1 MTLYVDPATQAFLD
15 RARAQPAVD
24 YRTMPPAEG
33 RALFET
39 LQRPLNFSPYAM
51 AEIRDLAVPGP
62 AGPIPARL
70 FRPTAEPASPVV
82 LYAHGGGWTFGSIE
96 SHHALMQNLAGAS
109 GCAVLG
115 LDYRLA
121 PEHPF
126 PAPLDDVLAGLDFI
140 AQGGLGV
147 HADASRVA
155 VAGDSAGAN
164 LALGAMVARKAAGRP
179 LPRTAALFYGCF
191 APIFDTPSHLRC
203 GDGSYLL
210 GTAGMRWYWANY
222 LGEAAA
228 APPPA
233 AAPLDA
239 DLAGLPPLYLN
250 CAGLDPLTDD
260 TLILAQRLAEAGVRY
275 RLDSW
280 PGVLH
285 GFMRMVR
292 DVPAALA
299 ATRAAGA
306 FLREEFARG

>member
-24 YRTMPPAEG
+24 YRAMPPAEG

-39 LQRPLNFSPYAM
+39 LQRPLNFSPYDM
-51 AEIRDLAVPGP
+51 AEIRDLTVPGP

-70 FRPTAEPASPVV
+70 FRPTSEPGLPVV

-140 AQGGLGV
+140 AEGGLGAHV
-147 HADASRVA
+147 DASRVA
-155 VAGDSAGAN
+155 LAGDSAGAN
-164 LALGAMVARKAAGRP
+164 LALGALVARKAAGLP
-179 LPRTAALFYGCF
+179 LPRTAALFYGCY
-191 APIFDTPSHLRC
+191 APIFDTPSNLRC
-203 GDGSYLL
+203 GDGSFML
-210 GTAGMRWYWANY
+210 GTAAMQWYWANY
-222 LGEAAA
+222 LGSAAD

-233 AAPLDA
+233 AAPLEA
-239 DLAGLPPLYLN
+239 ALAGLPPLYLN

-306 FLREEFARG
+306 YLREELGAR